1 VRSGRG
7 EIDLL
12 VWVEGRLVA
21 VEVKTRVGEDPLVQ
35 LTEEKRRRMRQ
46 AANRLDPPPARIDL
60 VTVRVEPAGVTIRWL
75 RGVA

>member
-1 VRSGRG
+1 MRSGRG

-12 VWVEGRLVA
+12 VWIDGRLVA

-35 LTEEKRRRMRQ
+35 LTDEKRRRMRE
-46 AANRLDPPPARIDL
+46 AANGLEPPPARVDL